1 MRDMINKETEIELG
15 DLFDELF
22 RPVVFDKRAMNM
34 RTDVKESDDAFEFD
48 IDLPGFK
55 KDEIDVELNK
65 KINKTQLNSV
75 IDALNQQFHTI
86 YETNINGFI
95 TSNDSNIEYELN
107 LPTDVINALSTLDNK
122 DFKIDFYINYTD
134 PVSNKNITTNFP
146 FIYAEA
152 GNLLYTIKGELISK
166 SIIRITST
174 KEDTTAWNTFIDSST
189 IKVKISTK
197 NNIPEV

>member
-1 MRDMINKETEIELG
+1 MSSYMIVDSNECSNNSCSSQQGYFQIKNLFNELKTE
-15 DLFDELF
+15 
-22 RPVVFDKRAMNM
+22 
-34 RTDVKESDDAFEFD
+34 VKTYCDTV
-48 IDLPGFK
+48 LQTK

-189 IKVKISTK
+189 IKIKISTK

>member
-1 MRDMINKETEIELG
+1 M
-15 DLFDELF
+15 
-22 RPVVFDKRAMNM
+22 
-34 RTDVKESDDAFEFD
+34 
-48 IDLPGFK
+48 
-55 KDEIDVELNK
+55 
-65 KINKTQLNSV
+65 NSV

-152 GNLLYTIKGELISK
+152 GNLLYIIKGELINK

-189 IKVKISTK
+189 IKIKISTK

>member
-1 MRDMINKETEIELG
+1 M
-15 DLFDELF
+15 
-22 RPVVFDKRAMNM
+22 
-34 RTDVKESDDAFEFD
+34 
-48 IDLPGFK
+48 
-55 KDEIDVELNK
+55 
-65 KINKTQLNSV
+65 NSV

-152 GNLLYTIKGELISK
+152 GNLLYTIKGELINK

-189 IKVKISTK
+189 IKIKISTK
-197 NNIPEV
+197 NNIPGV